1 MTEETLLQQ
10 LKERNESA
18 FRWLVE
24 KYQDK
29 VYNTVLSILQN
40 ESEAEDVAQEV
51 FIKVFES
58 IQSFRAESSLA
69 TWIYR
74 ISVHKSLDRLR
85 KKKSREKLTVIF
97 PWIMEREET
106 FYHPGVMLDR
116 KEKAA
121 LLFHAIRQLPEKQQ
135 VAFTLVKVQ
144 GMSYEEVSEIMD
156 QSVKSIES
164 LISRAKINLQKYL
177 ERIKI

>member
-1 MTEETLLQQ
+1 MTEETLLEQ
-10 LKERNESA
+10 LKERNEAA

-24 KYQDK
+24 TYQDK
-29 VYNTVLSILQN
+29 VYNTVLSIFQH

-51 FIKVFES
+51 FIKIFES
-58 IQSFRAESSLA
+58 IHSFRAESSLA

-74 ISVHKSLDRLR
+74 ISVHKALDRLR
-85 KKKSREKLTVIF
+85 KKKTREKLAVVF
-97 PWIMEREET
+97 LWIKEPEEI

-121 LLFHAIRQLPEKQQ
+121 LLFIAIRQLPEKQQ

-144 GMSYEEVSEIMD
+144 GMSYEEVSAIMS

-177 ERIKI
+177 EKHRI

>member
-1 MTEETLLQQ
+1 MTEEELLEQ

-24 KYQDK
+24 NYQGR
-29 VYNTVLSILQN
+29 VYNTVLSILQH
-40 ESEAEDVAQEV
+40 EPEAEDVAQEV

-58 IQSFRAESSLA
+58 IHSFRSESSLA

-85 KKKSREKLTVIF
+85 KKKTREKISVLF
-97 PWIMEREET
+97 PWVKEPEET
-106 FYHPGVMLDR
+106 FHHPGVALDR

-121 LLFHAIRQLPEKQQ
+121 ILFAAIRQLPEKQH

-144 GMSYEEVSEIMD
+144 GMTYEEVSVIMS

-177 ERIKI
+177 EQHRI

>member
-1 MTEETLLQQ
+1 MKEETLLEQ

-24 KYQDK
+24 TYQDK
-29 VYNTVLSILQN
+29 VYNTVLSILQH
-40 ESEAEDVAQEV
+40 ESEAQDVAQEV

-58 IQSFRAESSLA
+58 IHSFRAESSLA

-74 ISVHKSLDRLR
+74 ISIHKSLDRLR
-85 KKKSREKLTVIF
+85 KKKTREKLAIVF
-97 PWIMEREET
+97 PWIKDPEET

-121 LLFHAIRQLPEKQQ
+121 MLFFAIRQLPERQQ

-144 GMSYEEVSEIMD
+144 GMSYEEVSAIM
-156 QSVKSIES
+156 SRSIKSIES
-164 LISRAKINLQKYL
+164 LISRAKINLQKNL
-177 ERIKI
+177 EKHRI